1 MPVQINGLPITV
13 LKDPKEGAQVHVG
26 CDMPIAAQ
34 QAIYRL
40 VKKIHGFTLVELL
53 VTLAVVAILA
63 TVAVPSFMTFIQNN
77 RITTQTND
85 LVTALNIAR
94 SEAIHRNSA
103 TTVCSSSDGTACTGG
118 WNDGWLVMVGTTDTP
133 GQVLSVHEALSGSTL
148 TAPAAAVQFQANAY
162 LAGGGAVTLQLRP
175 ANCASTGVQG
185 RDITI
190 NLSGRVSV
198 TAVACG

>member
-13 LKDPKEGAQVHVG
+13 LKDPKEGSQVHVG
-26 CDMPIAAQ
+26 RDIPFPLAR

-40 VKKIHGFTLVELL
+40 MKKNHGFTLVELMI
-53 VTLAVVAILA
+53 TLAVVAILA
-63 TVAVPSFMTFIQNN
+63 TVAVPSFMAFIQNN
-77 RITTQTND
+77 RITAQTND

-103 TTVCSSSDGTACTGG
+103 TTVCSSSDGATCVGS
-118 WNDGWLVMVGTTDTP
+118 WDSGWLVRVGTTGT
-133 GQVLSVHEALSGSTL
+133 VLSVHEALSGGSTL
-148 TAPAAAVQFQANAY
+148 AAPATVQFQPNAF
-162 LAGGGAVTLQLRP
+162 LAGGGAVVMKLRP
-175 ANCASTGVQG
+175 PGCATTGVQG

-198 TAVACG
+198 AAVTC